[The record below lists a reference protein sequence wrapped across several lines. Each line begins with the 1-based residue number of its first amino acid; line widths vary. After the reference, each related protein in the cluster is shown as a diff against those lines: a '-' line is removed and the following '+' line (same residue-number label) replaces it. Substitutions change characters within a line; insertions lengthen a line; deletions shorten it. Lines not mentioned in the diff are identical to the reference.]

1 LEGTVRKRRFLLS
14 LGIIILVLVVTLGG
28 CPNDDLDIR
37 GDPSDLTGITGGP
50 ETGRAWGMHSWIEVT
65 IAIVNGKIT
74 QADVTGH
81 ETEGVG
87 QPVIEM
93 AGAQILQKNSVEID
107 VITSATITSKAIIA
121 AGKEAIDKIKAK
133 NSSG

>member
-1 LEGTVRKRRFLLS
+1 MRKRRSLLV
-14 LGIIILVLVVTLGG
+14 LGSIILVMVFTLGG
-28 CPNDDLDIR
+28 CPVDDPNTFEEE
-37 GDPSDLTGITGGP
+37 PSNLTGITGGP
-50 ETGRAWGMHSWIEVT
+50 ETGRAWGMHSWVEVT
-65 IAIVNGKIT
+65 ISVQNGKIT

-107 VITSATITSKAIIA
+107 VIASASITSKAIIE
-121 AGKEAIDKIKAK
+121 AGQQAIDKIIAN
-133 NSSG
+133 NSGG